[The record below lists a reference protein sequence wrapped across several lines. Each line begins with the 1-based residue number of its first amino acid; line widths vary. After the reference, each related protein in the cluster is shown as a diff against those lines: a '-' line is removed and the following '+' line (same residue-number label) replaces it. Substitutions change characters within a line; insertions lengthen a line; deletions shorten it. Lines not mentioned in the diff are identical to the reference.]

1 MSAALQIAV
10 RQATDPQASAWVGAN
25 AGAGKT
31 YILVSRLV
39 RLMLDGVAPEKL
51 LCLTYTRSAAAEM
64 QERLFDLLGSWALM
78 EDEKLRRAIA
88 ARLGDDIALD
98 DLAKAR
104 VLFARA
110 LETPGGLRVQTI
122 HAFCESLLKRFPLE
136 AGLSPQFDLMDE
148 QDMQDMH
155 FDLISALI
163 RKPESDRLAAA
174 MALLSRA
181 LSEPDLVHLGRLV
194 LDRRMAFDGLDAEAH
209 LQDLARQM
217 NLTDGTRAVPTK
229 NTIIDAA
236 QKAVAPHAAALAD
249 WLAGGSPTDRQRGL
263 DLLAWRARLKKPA
276 NETAAADEAWPLLE
290 AIFLTEGRRRKR
302 LATKAISEGAPDR
315 AQEMSD
321 AADYVERAAGLLRAR
336 ATYDLT
342 AALLDFAV
350 ALTTHYAA
358 AKAARAMLDYDDLI
372 ATTNHLLTGHRA
384 AQWVLFKI
392 DSGLE
397 HILVDEAQDTSPAQW
412 RLIRALADEFF
423 SGDTGRDVVRTLF
436 AVGDEKQSIFS
447 FQGADPREF
456 ETQRTHFEKAVNAVG
471 GRFHFVPLTLSW
483 RSVPHILD
491 VVDRLFAD
499 EATRQGVSLTR
510 VTHSAHRADGIGHVE
525 LWPVE
530 RPRHDSPQID
540 LWDVPDAMPEDDA
553 AARLAG
559 RIGDKI
565 DALLAD
571 KAQNIQAGDILILV
585 RKRDGFVDEMIRALK
600 RRHIQVAGADR
611 MVLLDQIAIMDIL
624 AAADF
629 ALNHEDDLT
638 LACVLKSPLCGIDED
653 ALFALAHGRSASL
666 WQAFDR
672 AAESHPEF
680 GAAHEQLQWMRRTID
695 YLSPF
700 DWLSHLLAARGA
712 HAALRAQL
720 GSEIDDPVAEL
731 LRLALAYEARHVAS
745 MQGFLHWLRHG
756 QQEIKRDME
765 ARGGA
770 VRIMTVHGAK
780 GLEAPIVFLPDTCRA
795 PVKSGGRQDAM
806 QFDAHGLPLWR
817 ASKTLREAY
826 GAQQIEAAGQ
836 AAAEEEKRLLYV
848 ALTRARDRLYIA
860 GYVGR
865 KSAKLPENCW
875 YQRLSE
881 TFDAPPDMSDVHIWP
896 GSQEAPLVS
905 PYQAA
910 QKPQPIAPPPPDWL
924 AHAPD
929 KAADIGYIGDKLFS
943 PSGLAPVEEGARS
956 PLHMAAL
963 QTLSDSES
971 DAAQQADAMLDAAE
985 RGRLAHKLLESLPG
999 LAAAEREA
1007 AALAFLARHPKPV
1020 ENAADLVADV
1030 MRIIEA
1036 EDMAALFSPAARAEA
1051 PIAGFLT
1058 LADGRKL
1065 ALSGQIDRYVE
1076 TDEEIL
1082 LVDFKTGHRP
1092 AAVPLGYQLQMAA
1105 YAALMAAAKKDK
1117 PVRCGLVWTRSGQID
1132 WLAEGDLKA
1141 GLADIISGARKLA

>member
-1 MSAALQIAV
+1 MRAPMQDAV
-10 RQATDPQASAWVGAN
+10 RAATDPLASAWVGAN

-64 QERLFDLLGSWALM
+64 QERLFALLGSWALM
-78 EDEKLRRAIA
+78 NDDDLRAAIGE
-88 ARLGDDIALD
+88 RLGDDIVLD
-98 DLAKAR
+98 DLSRAR

-148 QDMQDMH
+148 HDMQDMH
-155 FDLISALI
+155 FDLISGLI
-163 RKPESDRLAAA
+163 RTPENERLAEA

-181 LSEPDLVHLGRLV
+181 LSEPDLVQLGRLV
-194 LDRRMAFDGLDAEAH
+194 LDRRMAFDGLDGEAH
-209 LQDLARQM
+209 LQDLARRM
-217 NLTDGTRAVPTK
+217 KLTGGAKAVPTR
-229 NTIIDAA
+229 NAIIAEA
-236 QKAVAPHAAALAD
+236 QTAVAPDAAKLAD
-249 WLAGGSPTDRQRGL
+249 WLSGGSPTDQQRGA
-263 DLLAWRARLKKPA
+263 DLSAWLAALSK
-276 NETAAADEAWPLLE
+276 AAQAGDEAAAWPLLE
-290 AIFLTEGRRRKR
+290 MIFLTEGRRRKR
-302 LATKAISEGAPDR
+302 LATKAIS
-315 AQEMSD
+315 D
-321 AADYVERAAGLLRAR
+321 AAPAMAARMTELAAHVETAAALLRAR

-342 AALLDFAV
+342 AGLLDFAT
-350 ALTTHYAA
+350 ALTARYAD
-358 AKAARAMLDYDDLI
+358 AKAARAVLDYDDLI
-372 ATTNHLLTGHRA
+372 ATTNHLLSGHRA

-423 SGDTGRDVVRTLF
+423 SGDSGHEATRTLF

-456 ETQRTHFEKAVNAVG
+456 AAQRAYFETAVHHAG

-483 RSVPHILD
+483 RSAPHVLE
-491 VVDRLFAD
+491 VVDSLFAD
-499 EATRQGVSLTR
+499 EATRQGVSHEP
-510 VTHSAHRADGIGHVE
+510 VTHSAHRGGAIGHVE

-530 RPRHDSPQID
+530 RPHDDAPQID
-540 LWDVPDAMPEDDA
+540 LWDVPDDRPEDHA
-553 AARLAG
+553 AARLAA

-565 DALLAD
+565 ESLLAD
-571 KAQNIQAGDILILV
+571 KAQNIKAGDILILV

-600 RRHIQVAGADR
+600 RRQIHVAGADR

-638 LACVLKSPLCGIDED
+638 LACVLKSPLCGIDEE
-653 ALFALAHGRSASL
+653 ALFTLAHGRSGSL
-666 WQAFDR
+666 WLAFD
-672 AAESHPEF
+672 AAAQTEADFAS
-680 GAAHEQLQWMRRTID
+680 AYEQLQWMRRTID

-745 MQGFLHWLRHG
+745 MQGFLHWLRNG

-765 ARGGA
+765 GAGSA

-795 PVKSGGRQDAM
+795 AVKSGGRQDAM
-806 QFDAHGLPLWR
+806 QFDGDGLPLWR
-817 ASKTLREAY
+817 ANKALRETY
-826 GAQQIEAAGQ
+826 GAQQIEAAAQ
-836 AAAEEEKRLLYV
+836 LAAEEEKRLLYV

-860 GYVGR
+860 GYMGR
-865 KSAKLPENCW
+865 KSATLPENCW

-881 TFDAPPDMSDVHIWP
+881 TFDAPDEMREVHIWP
-896 GSQEAPLVS
+896 GGHETPLDKKDH
-905 PYQAA
+905 AE
-910 QKPQPIAPPPPDWL
+910 QPPTPVIPPPPDWL
-924 AHAPD
+924 HHAPD
-929 KAADIGYIGDKLFS
+929 MPPQTTYVGDKLFS
-943 PSGLAPVEEGARS
+943 PSGLAPVEEAT
-956 PLHMAAL
+956 AVAL
-963 QTLSDSES
+963 QTLIP
-971 DAAQQADAMLDAAE
+971 DADTDTDFDADPHRAQHMQAAAR
-985 RGRLAHKLLESLPG
+985 RGRLAHKLLESLPA
-999 LAAAEREA
+999 LDKSDRRAAAV
-1007 AALAFLARHPKPV
+1007 AFLERQPHPLDKP
-1020 ENAADLVADV
+1020 ADLVAEV
-1030 MRIIEA
+1030 MRILEA
-1036 EDMAALFSPAARAEA
+1036 DDMAILFSAAARAEA
-1051 PIAGFLT
+1051 PIAGFLS

-1076 TDEEIL
+1076 TDDEIL

-1092 AAVPLGYQLQMAA
+1092 ETVPLPYRLQMAA
-1105 YAALMAAAKKDK
+1105 YAALMAAAKNNK
-1117 PVRCGLVWTRSGQID
+1117 PVRCALVWTRLCQIE
-1132 WLAEGDLKA
+1132 WLAEADLRA
-1141 GLADIISGARKLA
+1141 DLADIISGARMLA